1 VSSKVAEGTVDK
13 ATLTFT
19 TVNFATPQTVTVTGI
34 NDILPD
40 GDAAYSINLGKS
52 TSTDLAYKDLEGKV
66 DLTNTDD
73 DSIAEVQ
80 AHWSG
85 YCARF
90 VDGRVKCWGRND
102 QGALGLG
109 DVASRGD
116 GANEMGDALPFLNF
130 GAGRTVKALASGNRP
145 EAYHC
150 AILDNDSLKCWGRND
165 NGQLGY
171 QDLLARGDAANEMG
185 DNLLAVNLGAGRTV
199 KQAAVANAQACAIL
213 DDNTLKCWG
222 FNGSGQ
228 LGLGDTLGR
237 GFQANSMGAA
247 LPAVALGAGRT
258 AKFVAGG
265 NNHTCAILD
274 NNTVKCW
281 GVNGFGQ
288 LGLGDTIQRGDGAN
302 EMGDALPAL
311 TFGAGRT
318 VKTLGVGAD
327 HACAL
332 LDNNTVKCWGA
343 NNDGRL
349 GVGDTANRGDGANE
363 MGDALPALDFGA
375 GRTVK
380 QLAVGHTENCALLD
394 NDTVKCWGLGQ
405 YGQLGQGNGNNL
417 GTAPAQ
423 MGANLPT
430 INFGAGRTAKVVHG
444 GTYGFCATLD
454 NGALKCWGYNSGGW
468 GALGLGDQNNRGDNG
483 NEMGDTLPA
492 VKLIGP

>member
-1 VSSKVAEGTVDK
+1 MSSKVAEGTVDK

-311 TFGAGRT
+311 
-318 VKTLGVGAD
+318 
-327 HACAL
+327 
-332 LDNNTVKCWGA
+332 
-343 NNDGRL
+343 
-349 GVGDTANRGDGANE
+349 
-363 MGDALPALDFGA
+363 DFGA